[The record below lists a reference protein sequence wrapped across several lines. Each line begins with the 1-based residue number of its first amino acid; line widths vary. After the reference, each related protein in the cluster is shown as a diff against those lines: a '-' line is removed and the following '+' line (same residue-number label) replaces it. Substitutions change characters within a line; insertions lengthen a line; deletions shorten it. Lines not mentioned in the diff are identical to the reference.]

1 MPTVEDTFIENRHRV
16 QPNHTNNYE
25 TAHGGI
31 VMKWMDEVGAMAA
44 MRFAGETCVTA
55 SIDQMD
61 FRRPIPQG
69 DTAFIQAYVFDHGKT
84 SIKVRLR
91 AFREQP
97 RSGERTLTTESVF
110 VFVALGDEGNPAQVP
125 ELAVDSDRDAELQA
139 EAREWAA
146 NQHHDSRASST

>member
-1 MPTVEDTFIENRHRV
+1 MPTVEETFIENRHRV

-69 DTAFIQAYVFDHGKT
+69 DTAFIQAYVFEHGET

-91 AFREQP
+91 AFREEP

-110 VFVALGDEGNPAQVP
+110 VFVALGEDGTPTVVP
-125 ELAVDSDRDAELQA
+125 KLTVESDRDRELQA
-139 EAREWAA
+139 DAREWAA
-146 NQHHDSRASST
+146 DQ

>member
-1 MPTVEDTFIENRHRV
+1 MPTVEETFIENRHRV

-25 TAHGGI
+25 TAHGGL

-55 SIDQMD
+55 SIDRMD
-61 FRRPIPQG
+61 FRRPVPQG
-69 DTAFIQAYVFDHGKT
+69 DTAFIQAYVFDHGRT

-91 AFREQP
+91 AFREKP

-110 VFVALGDEGNPAQVP
+110 VFVALGADGNPTAVP
-125 ELAVDSDRDAELQA
+125 ELTVESDRDAELQTA
-139 EAREWAA
+139 AREWAET
-146 NQHHDSRASST
+146 Q

>member
-1 MPTVEDTFIENRHRV
+1 MPTVEETFIENRHRV

-55 SIDQMD
+55 SIDQMN

-69 DTAFIQAYVFDHGKT
+69 DTAFIQAYVFDHGRT

-110 VFVALGDEGNPAQVP
+110 VFVALGDDGEPTEVP
-125 ELAVDSDRDAELQA
+125 ELTVDSELDADLQSD
-139 EAREWAA
+139 AREWVE
-146 NQHHDSRASST
+146 NE

>member
-1 MPTVEDTFIENRHRV
+1 MPTVEETFIENRHRV

-55 SIDQMD
+55 SIDQMN

-69 DTAFIQAYVFDHGKT
+69 DTAFIQAYVFDHGET

-97 RSGERTLTTESVF
+97 RSGERTLTTESVS
-110 VFVALGDEGNPAQVP
+110 VFVALGDDGKPTEVP
-125 ELAVDSDRDAELQA
+125 ELTVDSELDADLQSDA
-139 EAREWAA
+139 LEWVE
-146 NQHHDSRASST
+146 NE

>member
-1 MPTVEDTFIENRHRV
+1 MPTVEETFIENRHRV

-55 SIDQMD
+55 SIDQMN

-69 DTAFIQAYVFDHGKT
+69 DTAFIQAYVFDHGRT

-110 VFVALGDEGNPAQVP
+110 VFVALGEDGEPTQVP
-125 ELAVDSDRDAELQA
+125 ELTVDSELDADLQSDA
-139 EAREWAA
+139 LEWVE
-146 NQHHDSRASST
+146 NE

>member
-1 MPTVEDTFIENRHRV
+1 MPTVEETFIENRHRV

-55 SIDQMD
+55 SIDQMN

-69 DTAFIQAYVFDHGKT
+69 DTAFIQAYVFDHGET

-110 VFVALGDEGNPAQVP
+110 VFVALGDDGKPTEVP
-125 ELAVDSDRDAELQA
+125 ELTVDSELDADLQSDA
-139 EAREWAA
+139 LEWVE
-146 NQHHDSRASST
+146 NE

>member
-1 MPTVEDTFIENRHRV
+1 MPTVEETFIENRHRV

-55 SIDQMD
+55 SIDQMN

-69 DTAFIQAYVFDHGKT
+69 DTAFIQAYVFDHGRT

-110 VFVALGDEGNPAQVP
+110 VFVALGDDGKPTQVP
-125 ELAVDSDRDAELQA
+125 ELTVDSELDADLQSDA
-139 EAREWAA
+139 LEWVE
-146 NQHHDSRASST
+146 NE

>member
-69 DTAFIQAYVFDHGKT
+69 DTAFIQAYVFDHGET

-97 RSGERTLTTESVF
+97 RSGDHTLTTESVF
-110 VFVALGDEGNPAQVP
+110 VFVALGEDGRPTQVP
-125 ELAVDSDRDAELQA
+125 ELTIESERDADLQQA
-139 EAREWAA
+139 AREWV
-146 NQHHDSRASST
+146 DSE